1 MQNKLQNQICSML
14 FAIVRRYDM
23 ARLDTR
29 PPNKPTF
36 LIFSIKR
43 RKWKQIN
50 IKRTEAD
57 TDNVDGRV
65 GCKCVDT
72 ALIMFSACNL
82 QRKTMMKKPT
92 QYTMQRCL
100 RSTRAELVQQRSQ
113 FTQGSNMYGGSE
125 LCTSQY
131 VAQHL
136 HQLHTIHQ

>member
-14 FAIVRRYDM
+14 FAIVRQYDM
-23 ARLDTR
+23 AKLDTR

-36 LIFSIKR
+36 LIFFNKMKEIKY
-43 RKWKQIN
+43 K
-50 IKRTEAD
+50 KRTEAD

-72 ALIMFSACNL
+72 ALIMFSECNL
-82 QRKTMMKKPT
+82 QCKTTVKNQR

-113 FTQGSNMYGGSE
+113 FTQGSDMYGGSE
-125 LCTSQY
+125 LRTSQY
-131 VAQHL
+131 ITQHL
-136 HQLHTIHQ
+136 HQLHTMNQ